1 MKLARVSPS
10 TYDYGLNLYG
20 QTEQNQEAV
29 VSYALPNS
37 LMEYSLNPTQI
48 PGEISNSQLDF
59 CKIN

>member
-1 MKLARVSPS
+1 MKLATVSPS

-37 LMEYSLNPTQI
+37 LMECSLNPTQI